1 MHARTTLAIA
11 RKDGVDILRNKSALT
26 ILLMPIVIAVLFA
39 ILGNVLGGTQ
49 TEIMIYNPGG
59 SAVEQ
64 VLSSAYPSVHITR
77 AASADAVTQA
87 FGPDGTHKHSAYAAG
102 LIVPPDF
109 DAALRSGAHPAVTLY
124 TNGDTVST
132 QQRALLASAIDAYTR
147 GVANPQ
153 PPAALTLATINPPAQ
168 NSLASDLTSIYALA
182 VIMISFMVG
191 ASLVPGLLI
200 EEKERKTLRMLM
212 VTPASWGDIIAGKL
226 LVTLAYQ
233 LALTLVVMAVTSA
246 FIGQVPVTLLF
257 MLLGAFFGI
266 ALGLLFG
273 GIFKTTTVAGAASGM
288 VSFLFIIPVFVVGS
302 FGQQLQNTAFAQALH
317 VLPTYYLA
325 DALAQ
330 ALTGRAAVGPLLLDA
345 GIVLGCTAVLCI
357 AAAQLLRR
365 QAAVASV
372 I

>member
-11 RKDGVDILRNKSALT
+11 RKDSLDILRNKSALT
-26 ILLMPIVIAVLFA
+26 ILLMPIVMAVLFA
-39 ILGNVLGGTQ
+39 LLGNVLGGTK
-49 TEIMIYNPGG
+49 TEVLIYNPSG
-59 SAVEQ
+59 SAVER
-64 VLSSAYPSVHITR
+64 VVSGAYPSVHITR
-77 AASADAVTQA
+77 AVSADAVTQA
-87 FGPDGTHKHSAYAAG
+87 FGPDGAHIHSSFAAG
-102 LIVPPDF
+102 LIVPPSF
-109 DAALRSGAHPAVTLY
+109 DAALRSGAHPSVTLY

-132 QQRALLASAIDAYTR
+132 QQRSLLASAIDAYAR
-147 GVANPQ
+147 SVANPQ

-168 NSLASDLTSIYALA
+168 NSLAADLTSIYALA
-182 VIMISFMVG
+182 IIMISFMVG

-233 LALTLVVMAVTSA
+233 LVLTLVAMAVTNA

-257 MLLGAFFGI
+257 TLLGAFFGI

-288 VSFLFIIPVFVVGS
+288 VSFLFIIPVFFVGTL
-302 FGQQLQNTAFAQALH
+302 GQPLQNTVFAQVLH
-317 VLPTYYLA
+317 ALPTYYLA

-330 ALTGRAAVGPLLLDA
+330 ALASRASVGPLLLDGA
-345 GIVLGCTAVLCI
+345 VVLACTAVLCV